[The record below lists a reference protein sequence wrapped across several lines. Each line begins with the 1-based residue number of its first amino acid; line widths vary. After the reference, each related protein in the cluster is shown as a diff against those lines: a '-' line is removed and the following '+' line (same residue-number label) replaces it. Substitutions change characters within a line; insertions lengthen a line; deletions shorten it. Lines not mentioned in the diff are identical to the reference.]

1 MENNQSNHTAP
12 KRTVL
17 IVEDDVFQ
25 AFVLEKMLISINYAI
40 AGTAASGE
48 DAIQLARHLE
58 PDIIIMDIM
67 LSGNLNGIEAASI
80 ILENY
85 MVPIIYVTGNADK
98 YYLNRAKKTGYSAYL
113 LKPVTMYTLK
123 NALRSAE

>member
-1 MENNQSNHTAP
+1 MKNNQAHHTTP

-17 IVEDDVFQ
+17 IVEDDAFQ
-25 AFVLEKMLISINYAI
+25 AFVIEKMLISINYAI

-48 DAIQLARHLE
+48 DAIQLARHSE

-67 LSGNLNGIEAASI
+67 LSGNLNGIETASI
-80 ILENY
+80 ILEKY
-85 MVPIIYVTGNADK
+85 LVSIIYVTGNADK
-98 YYLNRAKKTGYSAYL
+98 YYLNKAKQTGYSAYL

-123 NALRSAE
+123 NALSSAE